1 MTKLPQKPRLEWKM
15 VRGVI
20 TPRHRAS
27 YTVNGKRR
35 ERVVTLDWQDDPQE
49 LDRLYW
55 LCERGNHPIQKP
67 KPPATSWRVLVEAW
81 RKDPIKQKSLSDE
94 TKRSYR
100 RTMDALLEK
109 NESKDVSKTTRQHVR
124 AIQAR
129 LADTPRKADHTIQV
143 IRMLWNYAKKTLD
156 WPLGENPAAEIKL
169 FGPQREL
176 PAWPEWMVK
185 ALPTAPADVRTTSEL
200 ILGTGQ
206 RPNAAINMRRDQ
218 FDGESMIVWDE
229 KGDVA
234 HDVFCPPRL
243 AAFVKGLPIEGQ
255 HLLAKNLTQPKGYD
269 SVEKQFRSWRKTL
282 GDKAA
287 PYSLHGLRKLA
298 IVQLAEAGCSDAE
311 IQAVTGQSAQMVAFY
326 RAKASK
332 KRLSRAAQ
340 NRRDQNKNGT

>member
-1 MTKLPQKPRLEWKM
+1 M
-15 VRGVI
+15 
-20 TPRHRAS
+20 TPRHRAHF
-27 YTVNGKRR
+27 TLNGKRR
-35 ERVVTLDWQDDPQE
+35 ERVITLDWKEDLEE

-55 LCERGNHPIQKP
+55 LCERSAHPTQKP
-67 KPPATSWRVLVEAW
+67 KPPATSWRALVEAW
-81 RKDPIKQKSLSDE
+81 RKDPIKQQKLSPE

-109 NESKDVSKTTRQHVR
+109 NEDQDVSKTTRQHVR
-124 AIQAR
+124 AIQTQ

-156 WPLGENPAAEIKL
+156 WPLGDNPAAEITL

-176 PAWPEWMVK
+176 PAWPNWMIR
-185 ALPTAPADVRTTSEL
+185 ALDTAPEDVRAASEL

-218 FDGESMIVWDE
+218 FDGEWMIVWDE
-229 KGDVA
+229 KGDTSHEVY
-234 HDVFCPPRL
+234 CPPRL
-243 AAFVKGLPIEGQ
+243 AAFVASLPINGQ
-255 HLLAKNLTQPKGYD
+255 HLLAKSPTQAKGYD
-269 SVEKQFRSWRKTL
+269 AIEKQFRSWRGTL

-332 KRLSRAAQ
+332 KHLSKAAQ
-340 NRRDQNKNGT
+340 NRRDQSKNEK